1 MINDIAIKGTVYKS
15 TSESYEGAV
24 QSIENQR
31 QQVYGVSSDEEL
43 QNLIRYQNA
52 YNASSR
58 FMNVIS
64 SMMESLIMN
73 L

>member
-1 MINDIAIKGTVYKS
+1 M
-15 TSESYEGAV
+15 
-24 QSIENQR
+24 QSIENNR

-58 FMNVIS
+58 FINVIS
-64 SMMESLIMN
+64 SMMEALINN